1 MGYYEKLLQ
10 IDKIR
15 DALQDEESVTIF
27 NARIN
32 YMIDRDVDSF
42 CKVIESMDKKW
53 MCKELEDMLHKEKY
67 EGIII
72 FGSGHDGRW
81 TKRVLELCHYV
92 PHYFCE
98 SDLGK
103 VGSKVE
109 GIPIISI
116 SYLLENC
123 QNYLVILGS
132 MKYSE
137 EMYHI
142 LLDKRFPQNKILFP
156 KYKLLIAE
164 CGLQYFDIY
173 EAGENE
179 TFVDG
184 GSFNGDTI
192 IDFLSWT
199 ESGGGVK
206 KYNKIFAFE
215 PADDMAEYI
224 KDRIEV
230 ENIEEIKVYKKA
242 LWNKE
247 EKLSFLE
254 ANSASQITESGTLV
268 IEGIELNRI
277 VGDEKVTFLKLDV
290 EGSELKALEGA
301 RNVIKRDKP
310 RIAVCIYHK
319 PEDIIVIPEY
329 LLELVP
335 EYKFYIRHYCST
347 PAETV
352 LYANI

>member
-1 MGYYEKLLQ
+1 M
-10 IDKIR
+10 
-15 DALQDEESVTIF
+15 
-27 NARIN
+27 
-32 YMIDRDVDSF
+32 DR
-42 CKVIESMDKKW
+42 EW
-53 MCKELEDMLHKEKY
+53 
-67 EGIII
+67 
-72 FGSGHDGRW
+72 
-81 TKRVLELCHYV
+81 
-92 PHYFCE
+92 
-98 SDLGK
+98 
-103 VGSKVE
+103 
-109 GIPIISI
+109 
-116 SYLLENC
+116 
-123 QNYLVILGS
+123 
-132 MKYSE
+132 
-137 EMYHI
+137 
-142 LLDKRFPQNKILFP
+142 
-156 KYKLLIAE
+156 
-164 CGLQYFDIY
+164 
-173 EAGENE
+173 
-179 TFVDG
+179 
-184 GSFNGDTI
+184 
-192 IDFLSWT
+192 
-199 ESGGGVK
+199 GGVK